1 MKIGVIGV
9 GKVGSAISFG
19 FKRIG
24 HEVWEYDVKFRTAFA
39 TSKVLTAKIV
49 FVCVPTPQE
58 KDGSCNTETVENVLR
73 ELNHYKYDGLAVVK
87 STVTPG
93 TTDMMQSWW
102 PKLTLAFCPEFLRER
117 AAFSDFVE
125 NNDVCISGVYRDE
138 DAELIEQVHGS
149 LPKAFVRMRPLEA
162 EFCKYFCNTFNA
174 LRIVF
179 ANQFYDVCRAAGAD
193 YQVIKNAVV
202 KRHNIGDHY
211 LECNEG
217 FRQFGGSCLPKDTA
231 GFAALVRSLGVDA
244 PLFEQ
249 IIKINEGL
257 KHHETDQSSGG
268 PGQRNMGSNA
278 QHNDADQRCTVR
290 QIRQ

>member
-1 MKIGVIGV
+1 MKIGVVGV
-9 GKVGSAISFG
+9 GKVGGAISFG
-19 FKRIG
+19 FQRIG
-24 HEVWEYDVKFRTAFA
+24 HEVLQHDIKLDTRLKDVVPAP
-39 TSKVLTAKIV
+39 LV
-49 FVCVPTPQE
+49 FVCVPTPQKVNGE
-58 KDGSCNTETVENVLR
+58 CATNWVEDVLR
-73 ELNHYKYDGLAVVK
+73 VLVGLEYEGLIIVK

-93 TTDMMQSWW
+93 TTDRLQKIW
-102 PKLTLAFCPEFLRER
+102 PSLRLAFCPEFLRER

-138 DAELIEQVHGS
+138 DAELIEQAHGS

-179 ANQFYDVCRAAGAD
+179 ANQFYNVCRAAGAD

-202 KRHNIGDHY
+202 KRHNIGDYY
-211 LECNEG
+211 LDCSEG
-217 FRQFGGSCLPKDTA
+217 FREFGGSCLPKDTA

-249 IIKINEGL
+249 IVRLNEQSHIKE
-257 KHHETDQSSGG
+257 Q
-268 PGQRNMGSNA
+268 
-278 QHNDADQRCTVR
+278 VR
-290 QIRQ
+290 RTG